1 MERVSSED
9 ILLRIYR
16 NQFQGPW
23 KIKAESLE
31 ETYVR
36 LRKEVSDKC
45 DLKQTHAFSN
55 KGLIVDGS
63 VDVGSNSIRMK
74 FK

>member
-1 MERVSSED
+1 MESVISED

-16 NQFQGPW
+16 NQFQDPL
-23 KIKAESLE
+23 KIKVESLE

-36 LRKEVSDKC
+36 LTKVGSDKC
-45 DLKQTHAFSN
+45 DLKQTNSFS
-55 KGLIVDGS
+55 KDLIVDGS
-63 VDVGSNSIRMK
+63 VDAGSNSIRR